1 MKALYARDR
10 RVTLVGDMNRRIKGE
25 HLMKTN
31 IIKALCIA
39 SVLWAGSATASLITN
54 GDFETGNLNGWKSN
68 GDVAVQS
75 SGNIFDSSQGMDGY
89 FAGLSFG
96 YTERGRLW
104 QNFDVSGY
112 SIIKVSFDWV
122 FDFSDQASKNDVFVS
137 ILKDT
142 GGSSLNNIT
151 LQELKT
157 SGGLQDPQTQL
168 FFGTFNGIVDVSGF
182 GTTNTRLQFNLTEK
196 NGALYSRVGIDN
208 VSVNPVPEPT
218 TVLLFG
224 AGLAGLIA
232 VQRRKKK

>member
-1 MKALYARDR
+1 
-10 RVTLVGDMNRRIKGE
+10 
-25 HLMKTN
+25 MKTN
-31 IIKALCIA
+31 IIKTLCIV
-39 SVLWAGSATASLITN
+39 SIFWAGSATASLLTN
-54 GDFETGNLNGWKSN
+54 GDFETGNLNGWKYN
-68 GDVAVQS
+68 GDVTVQS
-75 SGNIFDSSQGMDGY
+75 SGNIFDSSQGMDRF

-96 YTERGRLW
+96 NVKRGRLW

-112 SIIKVSFDWV
+112 STIKVSFDWV
-122 FDFSDQASKNDVFVS
+122 FDFSDQADKDDVFVS

-142 GGSSLNNIT
+142 GGSSVNNIT

-157 SGGLQDPQTQL
+157 SGDREDPQSQL
-168 FFGTFNGIVDVSGF
+168 FFGSFNGIVDVSGF
-182 GTTNTRLQFNLTEK
+182 DTTNTRLQFNLTEK

-208 VSVNPVPEPT
+208 VNVSPVPEPT